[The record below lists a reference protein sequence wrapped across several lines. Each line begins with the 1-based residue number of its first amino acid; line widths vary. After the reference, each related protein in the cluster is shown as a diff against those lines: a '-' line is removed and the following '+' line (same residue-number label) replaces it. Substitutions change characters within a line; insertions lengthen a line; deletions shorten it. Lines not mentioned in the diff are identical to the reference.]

1 MTTKYFMGKVNFLKH
16 YNFLKTIFL
25 YFFIILIWV
34 LYYFIDADY
43 SFNYNENIFVLD
55 WHKELQYLSLIKSSL
70 SNLIIPFE
78 NNASLVVVELLVYRE
93 YFHVTRKQNKAN
105 FTVFGTCASFN
116 EGNPYH

>member
-1 MTTKYFMGKVNFLKH
+1 MEKVNFLKH
-16 YNFLKTIFL
+16 YNILNIVFL

-70 SNLIIPFE
+70 SNLIIPFHVPNLSE
-78 NNASLVVVELLVYRE
+78 FGFTDKFLGTPIYSLFFSL
-93 YFHVTRKQNKAN
+93 FWTTIFK
-105 FTVFGTCASFN
+105 
-116 EGNPYH
+116 